1 MGTLEGKTAL
11 VTGAGQGV
19 GRGIALALAAE
30 GARVMSA
37 GRTLAK
43 VQDTAAQIAERGGEA
58 AAVAADVKEESDIHG
73 AVHATVETFGTVDI
87 LVNNAQEVTIAP
99 LNELGRDAMDASWR
113 SGPLATFSFM
123 RACYPH
129 LRGDGVILNLATG
142 MGLRADPQLYAAYVA
157 AKEAIRAL
165 TRTAAMEWGPD
176 GIRANVIIPLAAS
189 EGFAL
194 WGERYPERYEK
205 VVQSIPLRRVGRT
218 EQDIGRAA
226 VFLCGPD
233 GDYIT
238 GTTLMVD
245 GGQAYLH

>member
-1 MGTLEGKTAL
+1 MGILDGKAAL

-37 GRTLAK
+37 GRTLEK
-43 VQDTAAQIAERGGEA
+43 VQDTAAEIGRRGGEG
-58 AAVAADVKEESDIHG
+58 AAVAADVKDEPAIDH
-73 AVHATVETFGTVDI
+73 AVTATVERFGTVDI

-99 LNELGRDAMDASWR
+99 LAELTRQAMDDSWR

-123 RACYPH
+123 QACYPH
-129 LRGDGVILNLATG
+129 LRGGGVIVNLATG
-142 MGLRADPQLYAAYVA
+142 MGLRADSQLYAAYVA
-157 AKEAIRAL
+157 AKEAIRAM
-165 TRTAAMEWGPD
+165 TRTAAMEWGPE

-189 EGFAL
+189 EGFAR
-194 WGERYPERYEK
+194 WGERYPERYERF
-205 VVQSIPLRRVGRT
+205 VDSIPLRRVGRT
-218 EQDIGRAA
+218 EEDIGRAA

-233 GDYIT
+233 GDYVT

>member
-1 MGTLEGKTAL
+1 MGTLQGKVAL

-30 GARVMSA
+30 GAQVMSA

-43 VQDTAAQIAERGGEA
+43 VQDTAAEIDRRGGVGG
-58 AAVAADVKEESDIHG
+58 AVVADVKEEADIHR
-73 AVHATVETFGTVDI
+73 AVDATVARFGTVDI

-99 LNELGRDAMDASWR
+99 LTDLTRQAMDASWR

-123 RACYPH
+123 QACHPH
-129 LRGDGVILNLATG
+129 LRGGGVILNLATG
-142 MGLRADPQLYAAYVA
+142 MGLRADSQLYAAYVA
-157 AKEAIRAL
+157 SKEAIRAM

-176 GIRANVIIPLAAS
+176 GIRANVIIPLAGS
-189 EGFAL
+189 EGFVR
-194 WGERYPERYEK
+194 WGERFPERYEK
-205 VVQSIPLRRVGRT
+205 FVNSIPLRRVGDA